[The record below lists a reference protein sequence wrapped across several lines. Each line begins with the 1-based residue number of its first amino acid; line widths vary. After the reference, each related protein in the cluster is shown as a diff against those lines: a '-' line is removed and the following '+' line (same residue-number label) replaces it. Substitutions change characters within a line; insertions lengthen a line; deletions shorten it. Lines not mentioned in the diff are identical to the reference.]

1 LVEQLG
7 IVELLL
13 IAVGLS
19 ADAFAVAV
27 CRGLGMKKLNFTHA
41 VIIAGFFGF
50 FQGLM
55 PVIGFI
61 LGERF
66 ESYIMNYDHWV
77 AFVLLSFIGGK
88 MIIEAIKCDEEEE
101 SKDTERLNIK
111 DLFVMAIATSI
122 DALAVGI
129 IFALDS
135 VNIFSSVGIIAIT
148 TFILSFIGVIIGN
161 KFGTRYKKWAELIG
175 GIILVLIG
183 LKILLEHLEII
194 NF

>member
-1 LVEQLG
+1 MG

-27 CRGLGMKKLNFTHA
+27 CRGLSMRKLNFKHGL
-41 VIIAGFFGF
+41 IIAAFFGF

-55 PVIGFI
+55 PVIGYF
-61 LGERF
+61 LGIRF
-66 ESYIMNYDHWV
+66 ESYINNYDHWI
-77 AFVLLSFIGGK
+77 AFVLLGFIGGK
-88 MIIEAIKCDEEEE
+88 MIIEALKCDEEVEKKE
-101 SKDTERLNIK
+101 IEVLNIK
-111 DLFVMAIATSI
+111 ELFIMAIATSI
-122 DALAVGI
+122 DALAVGVV
-129 IFALDS
+129 FAMNS
-135 VNIFSSVGIIAIT
+135 VNIFSSAAIIALT
-148 TFILSFIGVIIGN
+148 TFILSLIGVIIGN
-161 KFGTRYKKWAELIG
+161 KFGAKYKKWAELIG